1 MAALKLLFIFILI
14 MLAIRKKISVGITL
28 TGAGLIMAVLFQ
40 ISFKSLMIG
49 YYDLIKS
56 HTFITLTLVVIF
68 ITYMGSLL
76 KELGFLEKLSTAVQ
90 GLPGGNKTAVALL
103 PPMIGMMPMPG
114 GSLLS
119 APLVDNVLKKGNYT
133 PEHKLL
139 ANYWFRHVAEFF
151 WPLYSGMILTEAITG
166 LPMYKVSL
174 MQFPL
179 SVSMAIIGYYFFIRK
194 IKNNNSNNSNNFS
207 LLTSIW
213 NMFKSVWAILL
224 AISLYAILK
233 VDLSI
238 SVLIAIILLMLIARP
253 SKEAII
259 ISLKKSLSLKLIM
272 LLFGVLSFQMII
284 ELSRAVEFIPA
295 LATTYNLPEIIIVF
309 LVTFTIGI
317 LTGMVSA
324 YVGLGYAIL
333 AGFLYQPELNSGL
346 IMIAYMSGFV
356 GVMLSPSHLCLIL
369 TNEYFGSDLM
379 KVFRRLVPI
388 VSLLIIAGLILYFSP
403 WPDLFIR

>member
-28 TGAGLIMAVLFQ
+28 SGAGLIMAVLFQ
-40 ISFKSLMIG
+40 VSFESLMIG
-49 YYDLIKS
+49 YYELIKS
-56 HTFITLTLVVIF
+56 RIFITLTLVVIF
-68 ITYMGSLL
+68 ITFLGALL

-119 APLVDNVLKKGNYT
+119 APLVDNVLKDGNYT

-139 ANYWFRHVAEFF
+139 TNYWFRHIAEFF
-151 WPLYSGMILTEAITG
+151 WPLYAGIILTEAITG

-179 SVSMAIIGYYFFIRK
+179 SLSMAVIGYFVFIKK
-194 IKNNNSNNSNNFS
+194 IKNNNSTNSLFLS
-207 LLTSIW
+207 SVWSML
-213 NMFKSVWAILL
+213 KSVWAIL
-224 AISLYAILK
+224 AAILLYGIFK

-238 SVLIAIILLMLIARP
+238 SVLIAIVLLILVTHP
-253 SKEAII
+253 SKEAIK
-259 ISLKKSLSLKLIM
+259 ISFKKSLSPHLI
-272 LLFGVLSFQMII
+272 LLIFGVLSFQMII
-284 ELSRAVEFIPA
+284 EISKAVEFIPA

-346 IMIAYMSGFV
+346 IMIAYLSGFA

-379 KVFRRLVPI
+379 KVFRKLIPAI
-388 VSLLIIAGLILYFSP
+388 TLLMIAGLILYFTP
-403 WPDLFIR
+403 WPGLFIR